1 MARRD
6 RLPGRVVAENRKAR
20 RDYFIEETIEAGIVM
35 LGSEVKSLRAGR
47 ANIAESYVAEQGG
60 ELFLRNAHI
69 AKYDSASRFGHE
81 ERRTRKLLLR
91 KREINRLI
99 GAIRREGMTLVPLR
113 LYFNERGIAKLTLAL
128 AKGKKQY
135 DKRAAEKA
143 RSWHREKQR
152 LMRDKG

>member
-1 MARRD
+1 MSEERRIKD
-6 RLPGRVVAENRKAR
+6 ILVNRKAR
-20 RDYFIEETIEAGIVM
+20 HEFFLHDRFEAGLAL

-47 ANIAESYVAEQGG
+47 ANIAESYASEQNG

-69 AKYDSASRFGHE
+69 AKYESANRFGHE
-81 ERRTRKLLLR
+81 ERRSRKLLLR

-99 GAIRREGMTLVPLR
+99 GTVRREGMTLVPLR

-135 DKRAAEKA
+135 DKRAAEKE
-143 RSWHREKQR
+143 RSWRREKQR
-152 LMRDKG
+152 LMREKG

>member
-6 RLPGRVVAENRKAR
+6 RPPGRSVAENRKAR
-20 RDYFIEETIEAGIVM
+20 RDYFIEETIEAGIM
-35 LGSEVKSLRAGR
+35 LVGSEVKSLRAGR
-47 ANIAESYVAEQGG
+47 ANIAESYASEQNG

-69 AKYDSASRFGHE
+69 AKYESANRFGHE
-81 ERRTRKLLLR
+81 ERRSRKLLLR

-99 GAIRREGMTLVPLR
+99 GTVRREGMTLVPLR

-135 DKRAAEKA
+135 DKRAAEKE
-143 RSWHREKQR
+143 RSWRREKQR
-152 LMRDKG
+152 LMREKG